1 MLILTLYFSPSYT
14 PSSSFSI
21 FLSISLHS
29 QSLAL
34 PFIFNT
40 ISISPSLPLSQSVCL
55 LAPPP
60 TLSLISFT
68 LSFSKPTCFLCF
80 YLSHLYI
87 SFSFFVYF
95 TLPSI
100 FFHFPPSFLSF
111 PSLSL
116 ITYFFLSLLTY
127 VSYRFLVL
135 SLLSYLI
142 SSLSFPSSF
151 PPSASLMPLQ
161 NSTLITIPYVH
172 VKYPR

>member
-60 TLSLISFT
+60 
-68 LSFSKPTCFLCF
+68 
-80 YLSHLYI
+80 
-87 SFSFFVYF
+87 
-95 TLPSI
+95 
-100 FFHFPPSFLSF
+100 
-111 PSLSL
+111 
-116 ITYFFLSLLTY
+116 
-127 VSYRFLVL
+127 L
-135 SLLSYLI
+135 SLLSHSLFHSLNLPVSSVSISPIYTYPSLSSFTSPFLPFSSISLPPFFPSLHSLLLPIFFFLFLHMYLIDFSFSPFSLI
-142 SSLSFPSSF
+142 SSHLFPSL
-151 PPSASLMPLQ
+151 PPFLPPPLLCL
-161 NSTLITIPYVH
+161 SKIL
-172 VKYPR
+172 R